1 MIDALLR
8 IKRIFEPMQL
18 PVDSPKHQGQRKQLV
33 GLLKEK
39 GITNAAVIAAL
50 EYVPRHWFM
59 DAGLVSHAYKT
70 KLSHLRL
77 TKPSHIPTRGFSVR
91 THRRAPRR

>member
-8 IKRIFEPMQL
+8 IKRIFDPMQL

-39 GITNAAVIAAL
+39 GITNAAVIAASGICAKAL
-50 EYVPRHWFM
+50 VHGCWFG
-59 DAGLVSHAYKT
+59 DPCLQKQS
-70 KLSHLRL
+70 LSHC
-77 TKPSHIPTRGFSVR
+77 G
-91 THRRAPRR
+91 